1 MNQHF
6 DPQDFIERLPQRLGH
21 LAGKAYLAVI
31 AVGEEAF
38 ELFIALW
45 ILIMVE
51 RAYGQPG
58 VGIYAYLMALLYVAR
73 YIADFGV
80 SRHLE
85 HEIAVIGQEDE
96 LALRRL
102 IAAGYQ
108 TILITG
114 GIAAILLVTTA
125 GFDTAHTRIEE
136 RLPAYLI
143 VGFILPVAN
152 LNHCK
157 LSILQGMG
165 RHARV
170 ARLSMVRFA
179 LILVNM
185 LVLTRFKVP
194 PSFLPLAVLLS
205 ELAMAFLIRRHV
217 RFHGLKALFQHPDR
231 IAATLRRGQAYLFTD
246 NGLDVLLNLDLFVLG
261 LFVSA
266 WELGVYAEAAVI
278 VRFFLV
284 IPVGMKPILRR
295 RYNMMAARHEIA
307 ALHTRVRRITAALF
321 SLHALL
327 AVSILLTFPTV
338 LNFFFETHGEEMLSF
353 KIFAV
358 FMPGLLFYSAFSA
371 QEPLYEAIGEIS
383 YLRGLTL
390 IASGTN
396 LVLTFYLVPFAGYY
410 GAAAATMITMLVYFV
425 LFGRGLTSSP
435 GFDKATYI
443 VAGLAVYLVF
453 ALFDWW
459 APGGASSSWLA
470 PLLLAVLF
478 YLVGLFGVR
487 RLPSVSDE
495 ATT

>member
-1 MNQHF
+1 MNKDF
-6 DPQDFIERLPQRLGH
+6 NPQDFIERLPQRLGH
-21 LAGKAYLAVI
+21 LAGKAYLAVV
-31 AVGEEAF
+31 AVGEEAV

-80 SRHLE
+80 SRHME

-96 LALRRL
+96 HKLRHL
-102 IAAGYQ
+102 IASGYQ
-108 TILITG
+108 AIVITG
-114 GIAAILLVTTA
+114 GIAAVLLVATA
-125 GFDTAHTRIEE
+125 GFDSAHTRIEE

-165 RHARV
+165 RHTRV
-170 ARLSMVRFA
+170 ARLGVVRFV
-179 LILVNM
+179 LILISM

-194 PSFLPLAVLLS
+194 PSYLPLAVLLS
-205 ELAMAFLIRRHV
+205 ELAMAVLIRRHV
-217 RFHGLKALFQHPDR
+217 RLGGFKVLFQHPDR
-231 IAATLRRGQAYLFTD
+231 LVATLRKGQAYLFSD

-278 VRFFLV
+278 VRFFLI

-295 RYNMMAARHEIA
+295 RYNMMAAGHEIA
-307 ALHTRVRRITAALF
+307 ALHARVRRITAILF

-327 AVSILLTFPTV
+327 AVTILLTFPWV

-358 FMPGLLFYSAFSA
+358 FMPGLLFYGAFSA
-371 QEPLYEAIGEIS
+371 QEPLYEAIGEIAH
-383 YLRGLTL
+383 LRGLTL
-390 IASGTN
+390 IASGVN

-410 GAAAATMITMLVYFV
+410 GAAAATMITMLLYFV
-425 LFGRGLTSSP
+425 LFGRGLPSFP
-435 GFDKATYI
+435 GFDKPTYI

-453 ALFDWW
+453 TLFDGW
-459 APGGASSSWLA
+459 ALGGARGCWLA

-478 YLVGLFGVR
+478 YLIGLFGVHMP
-487 RLPSVSDE
+487 PSVSDE